1 MQAGFDDYNQSA
13 LDPTDLM
20 TSASETSNWKCSEGY
35 YSDGKIYCKVPNLP
49 KGTYDPDGQLNYN
62 VDVALNG

>member
-49 KGTYDPDGQLNYN
+49 KGTYDPDG
-62 VDVALNG
+62 